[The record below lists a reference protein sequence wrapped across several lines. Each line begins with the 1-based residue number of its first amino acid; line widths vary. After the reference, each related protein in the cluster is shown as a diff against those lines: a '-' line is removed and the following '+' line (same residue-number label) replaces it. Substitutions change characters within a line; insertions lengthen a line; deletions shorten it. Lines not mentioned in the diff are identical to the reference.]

1 MNISS
6 ASYTRARGLL
16 FLTLKAGEAMMNI
29 SVSPICAG
37 SRKLLHQ
44 LASSASLKGGGKTCP
59 V

>member
-16 FLTLKAGEAMMNI
+16 FLTLKAKKAMKSI
-29 SVSPICAG
+29 SVRPFCAG

-44 LASSASLKGGGKTCP
+44 LASSAFPGEVENLP
-59 V
+59 R